1 MPGFSPSRIA
11 DLLAAD
17 PYARSLGVELVS
29 VTDDEIVVGLTVLP
43 HHVNFLGVGHG
54 GLVFS
59 LADCAFSLA
68 SNNAGDRAV
77 AIDTHLVL
85 TAAAKP
91 GDLLRASVV
100 ETSRG
105 RTLGTYRVDVSR
117 EDGRKVALFTGTVH
131 ITAFGLSA
139 YSFKSASLS
148 KTICA
153 DSPTRSSEKQAASAS
168 SVSATE
174 GSAASSSCSDCPV
187 SHAVIA

>member
-1 MPGFSPSRIA
+1 MAGFRQSRVQEM
-11 DLLAAD
+11 LGSD
-17 PYARSLGVELVS
+17 PYALSLGIELVS

-91 GDLLRASVV
+91 GDPLQASVV

-131 ITAFGLSA
+131 IT
-139 YSFKSASLS
+139 
-148 KTICA
+148 
-153 DSPTRSSEKQAASAS
+153 P
-168 SVSATE
+168 
-174 GSAASSSCSDCPV
+174 SD
-187 SHAVIA
+187 